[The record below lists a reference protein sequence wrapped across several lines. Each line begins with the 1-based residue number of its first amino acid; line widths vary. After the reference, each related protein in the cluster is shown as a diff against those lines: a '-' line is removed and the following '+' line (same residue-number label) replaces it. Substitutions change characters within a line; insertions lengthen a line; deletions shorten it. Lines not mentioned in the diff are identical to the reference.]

1 MNRQFHGIFS
11 ALLTAF
17 DAAGGFNE
25 EAQRQMIRKELE
37 EGIGGFYVG
46 GSTGEA
52 FLLSPDERKA
62 LYRVSAEEIRGKATL
77 IGHVGAIS
85 QREAAD
91 YAKTC
96 EALGYDAVSSVTPF
110 YYKFSAEEIVN
121 YYRGIADAVNI
132 PLVLYYIP
140 LLTGSGYGMEL
151 FDRLLED
158 PRILGVKYTSS
169 DYFLFERLR
178 RAHPDKVLY
187 NGFDE
192 TCLCGLAMGADGAIG
207 STYNVMGPQFN
218 RLFALAKENRFIEA
232 AALQHTLNDDIAF
245 LLRAGDVKSA
255 VKYVFKQ
262 KYGVDVGVCRAPGG
276 DVPEPWKAEYAEHYA
291 ERF

>member
-1 MNRQFHGIFS
+1 MNDKFRGIFS

-17 DAAGGFNE
+17 NALGDFSEA
-25 EAQRQMIRKELE
+25 AQRAMIQKELD
-37 EGIGGFYVG
+37 EGLRGFYVG

-52 FLLSPDERKA
+52 FLLTPEERKA
-62 LYRVSAEEIRGKATL
+62 LYRVSAEAAAGKATL

-85 QREAAD
+85 LREAAD

-96 EALGYDAVSSVTPF
+96 EALGYDAISSVTPF
-110 YYKFSAEEIVN
+110 YYKFSAEEIIR
-121 YYRGIADAVNI
+121 YYRALADAVGI
-132 PLVLYYIP
+132 PLVLYHIP

-151 FDRLLED
+151 FDALLED
-158 PRILGVKYTSS
+158 PRILGVKYTSA

-178 RAHPDKVLY
+178 RAHPDKILY

-192 TCLCGLAMGADGAIG
+192 TCICGLIMGADGAIG

-218 RLFALAKENRFIEA
+218 RLFALCKENRFAEA
-232 AALQHTLNDDIAF
+232 ATLQHTLNDNIAF
-245 LLRAGDVKSA
+245 LLKAGDVKAA
-255 VKYVFKQ
+255 VKYVFKE

-276 DVPEPWKAEYAEHYA
+276 DVPESWKAEYK
-291 ERF
+291 ERFADKI

>member
-1 MNRQFHGIFS
+1 
-11 ALLTAF
+11 
-17 DAAGGFNE
+17 
-25 EAQRQMIRKELE
+25 MIKKEIS
-37 EGIGGFYVG
+37 EGLRGFYVG

-52 FLLSPDERKA
+52 FLLSPEERKT
-62 LYRVSAEEIRGKATL
+62 LYRVSAEEIRGKAAL
-77 IGHVGAIS
+77 IGHIGAIS
-85 QREAAD
+85 QREAVD

-96 EALGYDAVSSVTPF
+96 ENLGYDAVSSVTPF
-110 YYKFSAEEIVN
+110 YFKFSAEEIVG
-121 YYRGIADAVNI
+121 YYRAIADAVDI

-151 FDRLLED
+151 FDTLLED
-158 PRILGVKYTSS
+158 PRILGVKYTSN

-178 RAHPDKVLY
+178 RAHPDKILF

-218 RLFALAKENRFIEA
+218 RLYALAKENRFAEA
-232 AALQHTLNDDIAF
+232 AALQHELNDNIAF
-245 LLRAGDVKSA
+245 LLKAGDVKSA
-255 VKYVFKQ
+255 VKYVFRQ

-276 DVPEPWKAEYAEHYA
+276 DVPESWKAEFA
-291 ERF
+291 ERFATRF